1 MQNIYLGCQP
11 IIDTQTNVCAYELL
25 YRDSNQDSMIT
36 GDRHASASVIN
47 SVLNKFGATTILGNK
62 QGFVKIDKKFLMND
76 LIFTI
81 PNKFFVFSLLESIE
95 INERVIERIEQLHKK
110 GYLLVINDIK
120 LDEAVMEKYRHIFR
134 YISFIKIDF
143 EQESVQGLEKMIAKI
158 KSNGVRVIGTKIE
171 DAKTYYRARKLGCEW
186 FQGYHFAKPK
196 IFESHNCEP
205 SQMKVLKLYKLLI
218 QDTNLDEITL
228 EFEKNPEITI
238 QLLQYINSGVFKFE
252 TKIAS
257 VHHVLTLVG
266 RKALSEWLML
276 MIYSKSVATKSQHTP
291 QMMIIKN
298 RTELMKRIL
307 QAIKPDA
314 RSNMLGEAYL
324 VGLLSLIDV
333 VFKKDIEEILEGI
346 QIKDNI
352 KNAILKRSNILGD
365 IFKFIKELESFNAE
379 AEVAFEKK
387 YNLKR
392 NTIQKLLVKSLEETA
407 KYENPAA

>member
-1 MQNIYLGCQP
+1 LQNIYLGCQP
-11 IIDTQTNVCAYELL
+11 IIDTQSNVCAYELL
-25 YRDSNQDSMIT
+25 YRDSNKDSTIT

-47 SVLNKFGATTILGNK
+47 SVLNKFGATTVLGNK

-76 LIFTI
+76 LILTI

-143 EQESVQGLEKMIAKI
+143 TQESVQGLEKMILDI

-196 IFESHNCEP
+196 IFESQNCEP
-205 SQMKVLKLYKLLI
+205 LQIKVLKLYKLLI
-218 QDTNLDEITL
+218 QDTSLDEITL

-252 TKIAS
+252 AKIAS
-257 VHHVLTLVG
+257 VHNILTLVG

-291 QMMIIKN
+291 HMMIIKN
-298 RTELMKRIL
+298 RTELMRRIL
-307 QAIKPDA
+307 KAIKPDA
-314 RSNMLGEAYL
+314 RGNMLGEAYL

-333 VFKKDIEEILEGI
+333 VFKKEMKEILEAI
-346 QIKDNI
+346 KIKDNI

-365 IFKFIKELESFNAE
+365 IFKLIKELESFNTE

-387 YNLKR
+387 YALQR
-392 NTIQKLLVKSLEETA
+392 NTIQELVVQSFEETA
-407 KYENPAA
+407 KFENPAA